1 MSSYKTKS
9 RTKGTRLST
18 KQIVRGVQMA
28 EYNGTHHR
36 QETYTNGVGANPR
49 TEAMNKKKHHM
60 EKEEYDKGGYKLN
73 PKLTA
78 ENEFLSASSSM
89 RGKQLSKTF
98 QGKNQSIFMWNA
110 SEHLRPEAVGG
121 GQFHGAFSGGDSKL
135 KAMSSKSTPH
145 IGHQSGKKN
154 LNGEGLHTV
163 NPFSIKLKVKGSSL
177 KIRKH

>member
-1 MSSYKTKS
+1 MAYKTKS
-9 RTKGTRLST
+9 RAKGTRLST
-18 KQIVRGVQMA
+18 KQIVRGIQMA
-28 EYNGTHHR
+28 EYDGKDHR
-36 QETYTNGVGANPR
+36 QETYTNGVGGNPR

-78 ENEFLSASSSM
+78 ENEFLAASSGM
-89 RGKQLSKTF
+89 RGKQSSKTF
-98 QGKNQSIFMWNA
+98 QGKNQGIFMWNA

-135 KAMSSKSTPH
+135 KAMSSKNTPH

-154 LNGEGLHTV
+154 LNGEGLQTV

-177 KIRKH
+177 KVRRD

>member
-1 MSSYKTKS
+1 MAYKTKS
-9 RTKGTRLST
+9 RSKGTRLST
-18 KQIVRGVQMA
+18 KQIVRGIQKA
-28 EYNGTHHR
+28 EYDGKDHR
-36 QETYTNGVGANPR
+36 QETYTNGVGGNPR

-89 RGKQLSKTF
+89 RGKQSSSVF
-98 QGKNQSIFMWNA
+98 QGKNQGVFMWNA

-145 IGHQSGKKN
+145 IGHQSSKKN
-154 LNGEGLHTV
+154 LNGEGLQTV

-177 KIRKH
+177 KIRKD